1 MIVYVVRLVDGSD
14 ESEGR
19 VEVYNNGAWGTV
31 CDDSWDDTDAGVVC
45 RSLGFDSGTGVGSAA
60 FGQGSGEILLDD
72 VSCTGTETNLGDCSN
87 AGFGVHNCG
96 HSEDAGVRCSQA
108 VSAGM
113 LLI

>member
-1 MIVYVVRLVDGSD
+1 MIVYAVRLVDGSD

-45 RSLGFDSGTGVGSAA
+45 RSLGFDSGTGVGRAE
-60 FGQGSGEILLDD
+60 FGEGSGDILLDD
-72 VSCTGTETNLGDCSN
+72 VSCTGTETNLGHCSN
-87 AGFGVHNCG
+87 AGFGVHNCV
-96 HSEDAGVRCSQA
+96 HLEDAGVRCSQT